1 VKPRGGSKAK
11 SRSKASRAAA
21 RPGPS
26 KTKAAVV
33 ARTLHQLYPDAD
45 CELDYRNPL
54 ELLVATILSAQST
67 DQRVNLVTRS
77 LFEKYRAARD
87 YALADPATL
96 EREIHST
103 GFFRNKTRSL
113 IGMGKGLV
121 EEFGGEVPRDLERMV
136 TLPGVARKT
145 ANVVLGTA
153 YGIPSGFVVDTHV
166 KRVAWRLGLT
176 DETEPEPIEQD
187 LMALFPQGEWIFL
200 GHALIWH
207 GRRVCHA
214 RDPGCDRCGLAPVCL
229 KRGVEH

>member
-1 VKPRGGSKAK
+1 VKSTRGPKA
-11 SRSKASRAAA
+11 RA
-21 RPGPS
+21 GS
-26 KTKAAVV
+26 KTKRKAETVAA
-33 ARTLHQLYPDAD
+33 TLRELYPGAD
-45 CELDYRNPL
+45 CELSYRSPL

-67 DQRVNLVTRS
+67 DQRVNLVTRE
-77 LFEKYRAARD
+77 LFETYRTAQD
-87 YALADPATL
+87 YADADPVKL

-103 GFFRNKTRSL
+103 GFFRNKTKSL

-121 EEFGGEVPRDLERMV
+121 EQFGGEVPRDLDRLV

-176 DETEPEPIEQD
+176 DQIEPEAIEQD
-187 LMALFPQGEWIFL
+187 LIGLFPRDQWIFL

-207 GRRVCHA
+207 GRRICHA
-214 RDPGCDRCGLAPVCL
+214 HDPDCDRCGLASVCP
-229 KRGVEH
+229 KRGVER